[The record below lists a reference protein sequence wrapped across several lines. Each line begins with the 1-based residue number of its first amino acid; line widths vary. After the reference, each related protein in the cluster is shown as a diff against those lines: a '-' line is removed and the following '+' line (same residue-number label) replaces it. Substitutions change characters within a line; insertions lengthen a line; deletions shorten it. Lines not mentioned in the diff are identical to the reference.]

1 MFHRII
7 LTCLLVV
14 MAGMTHAAEPKS
26 AILFIGD
33 GMGVAQTTAARI
45 YQKNARD
52 GKLTLDTFKQ
62 VALVRTYSASTM
74 VTDSAASGTAMAS
87 GHKTDTL
94 MIGQTPDGTLLE
106 SVLVKAKRAGKSVGI
121 VTTTSVTHATP
132 ATFYAHAAN
141 RYNEVPLALQL
152 IEYGEVDVVLGG
164 GKRFFMPKGSKDP
177 ESGSGAARKDDR
189 DLIAEAKAKGYR
201 YIARTSEMES
211 VVADV
216 EAGKDVGKIL
226 GLFSPGMMAYELDRP
241 KDLWGEPSLEEMTR
255 LAISIL
261 SKNPKG
267 YFLLVEGGRIDHASH
282 ANLAKHAVNETLEF
296 DRSIKAGLELT
307 NDAEGTLIVVTA
319 DHETGGFAINGYPS
333 IEIGG
338 DAMFSEPAGIGGDHI
353 VTFATGPGANRKPE
367 ENKAHDDSTYRQ
379 PSLVA
384 ASSSTHTGVDV
395 ACYSAGPG
403 SEHFAG
409 TLNNTDIGKNLIK
422 LLGLE

>member
-1 MFHRII
+1 MFHRMIM
-7 LTCLLVV
+7 TCLLAIL
-14 MAGMTHAAEPKS
+14 AGTTHAAEPKS

-52 GKLTLDTFKQ
+52 GKLALDTFKQ
-62 VALVRTYSASTM
+62 VALVRTYSANTM

-94 MIGQTPDGTLLE
+94 MIGQSPDGTLLE
-106 SVLVKAKRAGKSVGI
+106 SVLVKAKASGRSVGI

-141 RYNEVPLALQL
+141 RYNEPPLATQL

-164 GKRFFMPKGSKDP
+164 GRRFFMPKGIKDP
-177 ESGSGAARKDDR
+177 ESGSGSGRKDDR
-189 DLIAEAKAKGYR
+189 DLISEAKANGYT
-201 YIARTSEMES
+201 YIARTSELES

-216 EAGKDVGKIL
+216 KAGKDVGKIL

-261 SKNPKG
+261 NKNPKG

-296 DRSIKAGLELT
+296 DRSIQAGLDLT
-307 NDAEGTLIVVTA
+307 NDAAETLIVVTA
-319 DHETGGFAINGYPS
+319 DHETGGFAINGYAP
-333 IEIGG
+333 IDIGG
-338 DAMFSEPAGIGGDHI
+338 DAMFSEPAGIGGDDI
-353 VTFATGPGANRKPE
+353 VTFATGPGGNRKPE

-379 PSLVA
+379 PAVVTL
-384 ASSSTHTGVDV
+384 SSATHTGVDV

-403 SEHFAG
+403 SGNFAG
-409 TLNNTDIGKNLIK
+409 TLNNTDIGKNLIE